1 MTTIYLIRH
10 AEAEG
15 NLHRRIHGWDD
26 ALITENG
33 FAGATA
39 PPPPA
44 ATARLP
50 RSPSAL
56 PTRNSTPFI
65 QATVSAR

>member
-15 NLHRRIHGWDD
+15 NLYRRAHGWYNSTITDRGYRQIA
-26 ALITENG
+26 AL
-33 FAGATA
+33 
-39 PPPPA
+39 
-44 ATARLP
+44 
-50 RSPSAL
+50 AL
-56 PTRNSTPFI
+56 PTRNLMPFI